1 MAQAAAAALEGG
13 TSKKKKTG
21 RAISS
26 VVIKAIVILICFV
39 DIYPIFWMIT
49 ASFKQSY
56 EWSAK
61 PAYALPEG
69 IYFQNYID
77 AWNRGHMSTFF
88 MNSLTYTLISLVFIV
103 FFSVTVGFAVTKME
117 WKGREFVNRYFQ
129 LGIMVPVATALIP
142 LFQIYKGMNIYNTR
156 WALILTYIAFG
167 LSLSIYLVTGYL
179 RSFPNEI
186 MEAAVIDGCDIYKL
200 MQYIVVPLMKNA
212 IVTVLVLQFF
222 FKWNDLL
229 FSMTFVSDTKLK
241 TIQTGLMYF
250 SDEFGS
256 KNWGAIFA
264 SISMSIIPMLI
275 LYSVLNKFIIEGMT
289 AGAVKG

>member
-1 MAQAAAAALEGG
+1 MAEKNAAAVRAQKNRKKVTPGSIV
-13 TSKKKKTG
+13 SK
-21 RAISS
+21 
-26 VVIKAIVILICFV
+26 VIIVLICV
-39 DIYPIFWMIT
+39 IDIYPIIWMLT
-49 ASFKQSY
+49 ASLKQSY

-61 PAYALPEG
+61 PAYALPDG
-69 IYFQNYID
+69 FYFQNYID

-88 MNSLTYTLISLVFIV
+88 FNSVVDTMVSLVFIV
-103 FFSVTVGFAVTKME
+103 MLSVLVGFACTKMQ
-117 WKGREFVNRYFQ
+117 WKGREIVNRYFQ

-142 LFQIYKGMNIYNTR
+142 LFQIYNKMGLYNTR
-156 WALILTYIAFG
+156 WALILSYIAFG

-179 RSFPNEI
+179 RSFPDEI
-186 MEAAVIDGCDIYKL
+186 MEAAVIDGCGIYKL
-200 MQYIVVPLMKNA
+200 LWYIVVPLLKNA

-229 FSMTFVSDTKLK
+229 FSMTFVSSTALK

-250 SDEFGS
+250 SDELGS

-264 SISMSIIPMLI
+264 SISMSIIPMLV
-275 LYSVLNKFIIEGMT
+275 LYSVLNKAVIEGMT

>member
-1 MAQAAAAALEGG
+1 MAEKNAAAVRAQKNRKKVTPGSIV
-13 TSKKKKTG
+13 SK
-21 RAISS
+21 
-26 VVIKAIVILICFV
+26 VIIVLICV
-39 DIYPIFWMIT
+39 IDIYPIIWMLT
-49 ASFKQSY
+49 ASLKQSY

-61 PAYALPEG
+61 PAYALPDG
-69 IYFQNYID
+69 FYFQNYID

-88 MNSLTYTLISLVFIV
+88 FNSVVDTMVSLVFIV
-103 FFSVTVGFAVTKME
+103 MLSVLVGFACTKMQ
-117 WKGREFVNRYFQ
+117 WKGREIVNRYFQ

-142 LFQIYKGMNIYNTR
+142 LFQIYNKMGLYNTR
-156 WALILTYIAFG
+156 WALILSYIAFG

-179 RSFPNEI
+179 RSFPDEI
-186 MEAAVIDGCDIYKL
+186 MEAAVIDGCGIYKL
-200 MQYIVVPLMKNA
+200 LWYIVVPLLKNA

-229 FSMTFVSDTKLK
+229 FSMTFVSSTALN

-256 KNWGAIFA
+256 NIWGAIFA
-264 SISMSIIPMLI
+264 SISMSIIPMLV
-275 LYSVLNKFIIEGMT
+275 LYSVLNKAVIEGMT

>member
-1 MAQAAAAALEGG
+1 MAEKNAAAVRAQKNRKKVTPGSIV
-13 TSKKKKTG
+13 SK
-21 RAISS
+21 
-26 VVIKAIVILICFV
+26 VIIVLICV
-39 DIYPIFWMIT
+39 IDIYPIIWMLT
-49 ASFKQSY
+49 ASLKQSY

-61 PAYALPEG
+61 PAYALPDG
-69 IYFQNYID
+69 FYFQNYID

-88 MNSLTYTLISLVFIV
+88 FNSVVDTMVSLVFIV
-103 FFSVTVGFAVTKME
+103 MLSVLVGFACTKMQ
-117 WKGREFVNRYFQ
+117 WKGREIVNRYFQ

-142 LFQIYKGMNIYNTR
+142 LFQIYNKMGLYNTR
-156 WALILTYIAFG
+156 WALILSYIAFG

-179 RSFPNEI
+179 RSFPDEI
-186 MEAAVIDGCDIYKL
+186 MEAAVIDGCGIYKL
-200 MQYIVVPLMKNA
+200 LWYIVVPLLKNA

-229 FSMTFVSDTKLK
+229 FSMTFVSSTALK

-264 SISMSIIPMLI
+264 SISMSIIPMLV
-275 LYSVLNKFIIEGMT
+275 LYSVLNKAVIEGMT